1 MIPLG
6 VLTVADVLPLPVRGG
21 AERVLWECARGLASR
36 GHRVT
41 VLGRAAPDAREATLD
56 GVTIR
61 PIPAPRRS
69 ALAFIP
75 RAILAARRMAR
86 AEIARGAV
94 DVLHLHQPV
103 SGYGVLASDVAARRP
118 SVYTFHSSA
127 PAEYRLR
134 RGMTALHRG
143 GPAGRLGAAVLAAL
157 ERACVRRATRVHVLS
172 AYSARQLR
180 DLYGVAG
187 GRVVQ
192 IPGGVDLGRFR
203 PAEQAA
209 ARAAVALA
217 PAQPLIV
224 TIRNLEA
231 RMGLESLL
239 RAMALSAPDVP
250 GARLVIGGD
259 GSRRAALEALAGE
272 LGVADR
278 VTFLGYVRDEALPRY
293 YQAADLFALPTAA
306 LEGFGLVTVEALASG
321 TPVLATPVGATP
333 EILAPLDPRLLTRDA
348 SVEALADGL
357 RDFASRMTKD
367 PEGIDALRRACRRH
381 AEARYGWERSVDA
394 LESLFGSLRSGA

>member
-1 MIPLG
+1 MSALRI
-6 VLTVADVLPLPVRGG
+6 LTVADVLPLPVRGG
-21 AERVLWECARGLASR
+21 AERVLWECARGLAAR

-41 VLGRAAPDAREATLD
+41 VLGRGATDARPTAQD

-61 PIPAPRRS
+61 PMPAPRGS

-86 AEIARGAV
+86 AEVARGV

-103 SGYGVLASDVAARRP
+103 SGYGVLGSGIAAHRP

-127 PAEYRLR
+127 PAEYRMR
-134 RGMTALHRG
+134 RGMTKLHRG

-172 AYSARQLR
+172 AYSARALR
-180 DLYGVAG
+180 DLYGVG
-187 GRVVQ
+187 GDRVVQ
-192 IPGGVDLGRFR
+192 IPGGVDLERFR
-203 PAEQAA
+203 PADQAT
-209 ARAAVALA
+209 ARAAAGLA
-217 PAQPLIV
+217 PAAPLVV

-239 RAMALSAPDVP
+239 RAMALSGPDVH

-259 GSRRAALEALAGE
+259 GSRRAALEALALE

-278 VTFLGYVRDEALPRY
+278 VTFLGYVRDEDLPRC

-306 LEGFGLVTVEALASG
+306 LEGFGLVTVEALACG

-333 EILAPLDPRLLTRDA
+333 ELLVPLDARLLTRDA
-348 SVEALADGL
+348 SAEAIGDGL
-357 RDFASRMTKD
+357 RDFAARMTKD
-367 PEGIDALRRACRRH
+367 PDGIEALRHACRRH
-381 AEARYGWERSVDA
+381 AEARYGWPRCVEA
-394 LESLFGSLRSGA
+394 LESLFTSLRSAA